1 MRSPVAFSPS
11 GTTLATADFNGN
23 TYLWTVGLCH
33 IIWHST
39 SAFVVCLLVT
49 VTIPAAWHA

>member
-1 MRSPVAFSPS
+1 MAFSPS

-23 TYLWTVGLCH
+23 TYLWTMGLRH

-39 SAFVVCLLVT
+39 SAFVVCPLVT